1 MKISRRR
8 RHLRP
13 RASRAQIRQNIDRLR
28 GQLQWLQL
36 ECLLELARPDR
47 DLSQLHRLNDHILD
61 RRDSLEF
68 WESC

>member
-13 RASRAQIRQNIDRLR
+13 CASRAQVRQNIDRLR
-28 GQLQWLQL
+28 GQLQLFQVEWF
-36 ECLLELARPDR
+36 LELARQDR
-47 DLSQLHRLNDHILD
+47 DLTHLRRLNDHILD

-68 WESC
+68 WESY